1 MLSKLFTQFDQRCI
15 EQQSYKVYTIGDCY
29 VALGFLEKNIRYS
42 PQEEAYRVIDLG
54 FNMIEIIKKVREEIK
69 FDELNMRIGIHTGKV
84 IGGVIGTDII
94 RFDIY
99 GEDVTIANE
108 MESQGTKG
116 KITVSQTTMQLISE
130 HYNCFDFEY

>member
-1 MLSKLFTQFDQRCI
+1 
-15 EQQSYKVYTIGDCY
+15 
-29 VALGFLEKNIRYS
+29 
-42 PQEEAYRVIDLG
+42 
-54 FNMIEIIKKVREEIK
+54 MIEIIKKVREEIK

-116 KITVSQTTMQLISE
+116 KITVSQTTM
-130 HYNCFDFEY
+130 